1 MPFLFKNAR
10 ICIHNKNNASFN
22 DCNADCYHNRYK
34 LNSKFSTP
42 TMDKIW
48 LVVAGYASV
57 DKWLS
62 PRHGHGNVHRDAQSV
77 FHWHAICASH
87 RVSWGVRR
95 NHQKKKIP
103 KSFPLAKQPP
113 NFESTSYSSSTTI
126 AITTT
131 TTKYWTT
138 LANFS
143 TDCTI
148 NIRNPV
154 HEASPTTQKENSNEQ
169 YTHVV
174 DRLLATR
181 IRLNPSCSDQNCAS
195 RATKRTTTLSPP
207 LSAIYVFVG
216 HFLLCIHTHQNCR
229 NMFPKHANK

>member
-1 MPFLFKNAR
+1 MTRSRR
-10 ICIHNKNNASFN
+10 ICKCGQMTISEARAWKCTPRRSVRLSLACHLRKPQS
-22 DCNADCYHNRYK
+22 K
-34 LNSKFSTP
+34 LRHPK
-42 TMDKIW
+42 K
-48 LVVAGYASV
+48 
-57 DKWLS
+57 S
-62 PRHGHGNVHRDAQSV
+62 P
-77 FHWHAICASH
+77 
-87 RVSWGVRR
+87 
-95 NHQKKKIP
+95 KKIP

-174 DRLLATR
+174 DRLLAIR